1 MHLFIEYIEIH
12 PDENLEESKQR
23 GERLAKNRW
32 RQREGDVS
40 NVRHSAIR
48 IWEVSLLLLLPRVD
62 SLSGRE
68 RHRRRMRIGFQSDDA
83 LLCRET
89 MARCQEIVGW
99 LRTGNVASS
108 YSRCVMEYN
117 RNMAS
122 EKYDDT
128 RRSHFRRE
136 RGRERFVKRF
146 FSWSK
151 K

>member
-1 MHLFIEYIEIH
+1 MTTEGRRRV
-12 PDENLEESKQR
+12 KCQTQR
-23 GERLAKNRW
+23 DKDLRSVPASPPSSRGLIIGEREAW
-32 RQREGDVS
+32 QDT
-40 NVRHSAIR
+40 
-48 IWEVSLLLLLPRVD
+48 W
-62 SLSGRE
+62 
-68 RHRRRMRIGFQSDDA
+68 RMRIGFQSDDA

-146 FSWSK
+146 FS
-151 K
+151 